1 MGPWTKG
8 TGSGEISVYS
18 SIKKYTMSSNQ
29 IFELIVLNIRDIIP
43 GLENEDIGRNSML
56 SPLGLDSIG
65 RAELIEKTL
74 EDLGLRAPR
83 YEFHSATNL
92 GELADLFARRVT
104 SL

>member
-1 MGPWTKG
+1 
-8 TGSGEISVYS
+8 
-18 SIKKYTMSSNQ
+18 MSSNQ

-83 YEFHSATNL
+83 NEFHSAANL